1 MNKFAVF
8 IIAVLVAALVGV
20 LWFRADRLDAADIA
34 DIAEAQ
40 KRIEAV
46 QKEEPPA
53 EPAESSATAEKTE
66 KPIQEERH
74 MPGQTISNAEL
85 AKDAQAA
92 LESKTQTTAPTGAPP
107 AITIIPN
114 ESMPKETPEKFTV
127 LFETTKG
134 DFAVEFHRDWA
145 PNGVGR
151 IYELMM
157 IKFFTDMRL
166 FRVVEGFVVQFGISG
181 DPTLSRTWMNNN
193 IPDDKPTQSNT
204 EGMFTF
210 AASSMPDSRSTQV
223 FINLHDN
230 SNLDRMG
237 FAPVGKVIFGMD
249 VVKSFYA
256 GYGEEPSGLQERI
269 GEMGNKFLDKEFP
282 ELDSIKRAVF
292 IKEIVDMDAVA
303 KRKFDE
309 DLQLLKDRA
318 SGKYPVGVSERAPEV
333 FKAKFESTRG
343 TFVVECTR
351 AWSPNGADRFF
362 TLVKNGFY
370 DGAKFFRVV
379 PNFIVQ
385 FGLPATADIGGK
397 WITSYIEDDPFVV
410 SNTLG
415 TLSFAKPD
423 RPNMRATQ
431 IFINY
436 KDNPSLDERGFTP
449 FAKVVEGMD
458 VVNQIN
464 AEYGEQPDQSSLRG
478 RGNEYLDS
486 EFPRLDGIVKV
497 TIEEGS
503 APASADIGQAAP
515 ETNAAVAT
523 ETPAAPEQTSP
534 PSETPA
540 ASEQAT
546 PPADTATPAEP
557 APATDAPAAAPAQ

>member
-1 MNKFAVF
+1 MNKLAVF
-8 IIAVLVAALVGV
+8 IIIVLAAALVGV
-20 LWFRADRLDAADIA
+20 LWFRADRLDASDIA
-34 DIAEAQ
+34 EIAEAQ
-40 KRIEAV
+40 KRIEELK
-46 QKEEPPA
+46 QDEPPA
-53 EPAESSATAEKTE
+53 ETAATAATE
-66 KPIQEERH
+66 ETEHAIQEERRL
-74 MPGQTISNAEL
+74 PGQTISNAEL
-85 AKDAQAA
+85 AKDAQRA
-92 LESKTQTTAPTGAPP
+92 LETELTKTAPTGAPP
-107 AITIIPN
+107 AVTIIPN
-114 ESMPKETPEKFTV
+114 ESMPMTTPEKFTV
-127 LFETTKG
+127 MFETTKG

-145 PNGVGR
+145 PNGVDR

-166 FRVVEGFVVQFGISG
+166 FRMVEGFVVQFGIPG
-181 DPTLSRTWMNNN
+181 DPMVSRKWMNSN

-210 AASSMPDSRSTQV
+210 AAASLPNSRSTQV
-223 FINLHDN
+223 FINLGDN

-256 GYGEEPSGLQERI
+256 GYGEEPAGLQDRI

-292 IKEIVDMDAVA
+292 IKEIIDMDAVA
-303 KRKFDE
+303 KQKYE
-309 DLQLLKDRA
+309 DNLQVLKERA
-318 SGKYPVGVSERAPEV
+318 TGNVTLGVSKRAPDV
-333 FKAKFESTRG
+333 FKTKFECSMG

-351 AWSPNGADRFF
+351 DWSPNGADRFY

-370 DGAKFFRVV
+370 DGSKFFRVV

-385 FGLPATADIGGK
+385 FGLPAKADLTGK
-397 WITSYIEDDPFVV
+397 WLMSYIEDDPFKV
-410 SNTLG
+410 SNTKG

-436 KDNPSLDERGFTP
+436 ADNTSLDERGFTP

-464 AEYGEQPDQSSLRG
+464 AEYGEEPNQTSLRG
-478 RGNEYLDS
+478 RGNEYLDG
-486 EFPRLDGIVKV
+486 EFPRLDGIVKA
-497 TIEEGS
+497 TILDDAA
-503 APASADIGQAAP
+503 APA
-515 ETNAAVAT
+515 AT
-523 ETPAAPEQTSP
+523 ESAQPAP
-534 PSETPA
+534 PTD
-540 ASEQAT
+540 AS
-546 PPADTATPAEP
+546 P
-557 APATDAPAAAPAQ
+557 APATEATPAPAVESAPAQEAAPTPENQSSTQ

>member
-8 IIAVLVAALVGV
+8 IVIVLAAALVGV
-20 LWFRADRLDAADIA
+20 LKFRADRLDAS
-34 DIAEAQ
+34 DIAEIVEAQ
-40 KRIEAV
+40 SRIEELK
-46 QKEEPPA
+46 KEEP
-53 EPAESSATAEKTE
+53 PAESSATAEKTE
-66 KPIQEERH
+66 KPIQEERR

-85 AKDAQAA
+85 ATKAQAA
-92 LESKTQTTAPTGAPP
+92 LETKNQTTAPTGAPP

-114 ESMPKETPEKFTV
+114 ESMPKEAPEKFTV

-145 PNGVGR
+145 PNGVNR

-166 FRVVEGFVVQFGISG
+166 FRMVEGFVVQFGISG
-181 DPTLSRTWMNNN
+181 DPMLSRTWMNNN

-210 AASSMPDSRSTQV
+210 AASSMPNSRSTQV
-223 FINLHDN
+223 FINLRDN
-230 SNLDRMG
+230 SSLDRMG

-256 GYGEEPSGLQERI
+256 GYGEEPSGFQERI

-292 IKEIVDMDAVA
+292 INEIVDMDAVA
-303 KRKFDE
+303 KRKFEE
-309 DLQLLKDRA
+309 DLQLLKARA
-318 SGKYPVGVSERAPEV
+318 SGNYPLGVSERAPEV
-333 FKAKFESTRG
+333 FKAKFECTRG

-351 AWSPNGADRFF
+351 AWSPNGADRFY

-385 FGLPATADIGGK
+385 FGLPAKADIAGK
-397 WITSYIEDDPFVV
+397 WITSYIEDDPFMI

-436 KDNPSLDERGFTP
+436 KDNPNLDERGFTP
-449 FAKVVEGMD
+449 FARVVEGMD

-464 AEYGEQPDQSSLRG
+464 AEYGEEPNQASLRG

-486 EFPRLDGIVKV
+486 EFPRLDGIVKA
-497 TIEEGS
+497 TILDGA
-503 APASADIGQAAP
+503 APAASDSAQPSPDG
-515 ETNAAVAT
+515 ETS
-523 ETPAAPEQTSP
+523 TPAAAQEAP
-534 PSETPA
+534 
-540 ASEQAT
+540 
-546 PPADTATPAEP
+546 P
-557 APATDAPAAAPAQ
+557 APAAESAPVQEAAPTPENLSSAQ